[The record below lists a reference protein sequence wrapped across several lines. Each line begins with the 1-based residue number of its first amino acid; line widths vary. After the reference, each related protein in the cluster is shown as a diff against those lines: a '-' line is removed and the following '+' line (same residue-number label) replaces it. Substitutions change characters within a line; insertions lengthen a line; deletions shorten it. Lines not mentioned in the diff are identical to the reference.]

1 MPSFNKTM
9 SQSRYESLKK
19 SNDTPATTGA
29 IDGNAHNENE
39 MSALA
44 RKRLADYFDWLI
56 EAHVQLKR
64 NHKRGEETHGE
75 NIDRLLQLRPM
86 GTTNNPERN
95 PGTKTN
101 SEVQQ

>member
-1 MPSFNKTM
+1 M

-19 SNDTPATTGA
+19 SNDTPVVTSA
-29 IDGNAHNENE
+29 IDSNAHEENE

-56 EAHVQLKR
+56 EAHLQLKR

-86 GTTNNPERN
+86 GATNNPGRG
-95 PGTKTN
+95 PGIKTN
-101 SEVQQ
+101 SEVQ